1 MSGSKLSK
9 RGMKKISMDKEQHNA
24 ESHNEER
31 KHDKFKNLKEVYYDW
46 LEKNHMGERWK
57 VVVRNR

>member
-9 RGMKKISMDKEQHNA
+9 RGMKKISMDKEQRNT

-31 KHDKFKNLKEVYYDW
+31 KHDMFKNLKEVYYDW
-46 LEKNHMGERWK
+46 LEKSHRGERWK
-57 VVVRNR
+57 VVVRDG